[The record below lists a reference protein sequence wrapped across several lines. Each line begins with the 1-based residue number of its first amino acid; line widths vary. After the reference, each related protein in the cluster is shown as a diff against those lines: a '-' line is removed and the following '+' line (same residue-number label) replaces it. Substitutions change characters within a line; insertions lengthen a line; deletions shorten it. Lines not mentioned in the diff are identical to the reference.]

1 MMENYDEAIEN
12 LNEALTIYNKFEQSQ
27 NKNNISKTEIF
38 FTIKI
43 DYIIFNRK
51 CHLDISY

>member
-1 MMENYDEAIEN
+1 MMKNYDEAIEN

-27 NKNNISKTEIF
+27 NKNNISKIEIF

-43 DYIIFNRK
+43 DYIFFNRK

>member
-1 MMENYDEAIEN
+1 MMQNFDEAIEN

-27 NKNNISKTEIF
+27 NKNTISKTEIF

-43 DYIIFNRK
+43 DYIFF
-51 CHLDISY
+51 DFG